1 MIHGSEMTEILRIA
15 KRIAAFNTTVLITGE
30 TGTGKDVVAN
40 ILHQFSSRQDKP
52 FIKINCSAI
61 SENLFESELF
71 GYERGSFTG
80 ALKDGRAGYFEEANH
95 GTLFLDEIG
104 DMSLSSQ
111 VKLLRVLQSK
121 EVVRIGSSKAVSVDV
136 RVILA
141 TNRI

>member
-1 MIHGSEMTEILRIA
+1 MTEILRIA

-40 ILHQFSSRQDKP
+40 ILHQFSSRRDKP

-80 ALKDGRAGYFEEANH
+80 WRAF
-95 GTLFLDEIG
+95 
-104 DMSLSSQ
+104 SLRSS
-111 VKLLRVLQSK
+111 
-121 EVVRIGSSKAVSVDV
+121 
-136 RVILA
+136 
-141 TNRI
+141 